1 MRGGSRTGGAAV
13 RVACWLSLC
22 VAFLPAPPLHA
33 GPPPKADIADAR
45 LTFHG
50 WSPDSRWIAYTRH
63 FRARRLPDGSLEP
76 PRDQRLHRRV
86 RDGRLTGF
94 GSQVGR
100 DVAAHAEAHG
110 YIAAALPRV
119 SEGPHRFVFGDGL
132 FSLEIDIGRTLGFTL
147 NHRGTRLFR
156 HTFDRLYVGFE
167 PELYPSPDG
176 RQAILVFHLDSGWET
191 DAAIFP
197 LRLSAARRPADA
209 PPPRNPVR

>member
-1 MRGGSRTGGAAV
+1 MRGWSRVGGAGVWLLCLLAV
-13 RVACWLSLC
+13 VPVSPLGA
-22 VAFLPAPPLHA
+22 APPPRA
-33 GPPPKADIADAR
+33 EIADAR

-63 FRARRLPDGSLEP
+63 FRARRLPDGTDEP
-76 PRDQRLHRRV
+76 AREQRLHRRV
-86 RDGRLTGF
+86 RDGRLAGF

-100 DVAAHAEAHG
+100 DVAAHAAARG
-110 YIAAALPRV
+110 YVAAPLAKV
-119 SEGPHRFVFGDGL
+119 AEGPHAFAFGAGA
-132 FSLEIDIGRTLGFTL
+132 FSLHIDIGRTLGFTL
-147 NHRGTRLFR
+147 YEGGARLFR

-197 LRLSAARRPADA
+197 LRLSPADGG
-209 PPPRNPVR
+209 VRRK

>member
-1 MRGGSRTGGAAV
+1 MTGPRRPLLRALSVSTALALLPVSSPHAA
-13 RVACWLSLC
+13 A
-22 VAFLPAPPLHA
+22 APPA
-33 GPPPKADIADAR
+33 TADIADAR

-63 FRARRLPDGSLEP
+63 FRARPLPDGTLAPARE
-76 PRDQRLHRRV
+76 QRLHRRV
-86 RDGRLTGF
+86 RQGRLAGF

-100 DVAAHAEAHG
+100 DVATHAEARG
-110 YIAAALPRV
+110 YIVEPLARTV
-119 SEGPHRFVFGDGL
+119 EGPHAFAFGGDAFAL
-132 FSLEIDIGRTLGFTL
+132 HIDIGRTLGFTL
-147 NHRGTRLFR
+147 FQRGTRLFR

-197 LRLSAARRPADA
+197 LKLSTPHRP
-209 PPPRNPVR
+209 